1 VWIRYISRNVEFSK
15 VEYSKWIST
24 FQSVVRHLKPN
35 GYFIFDINTPFALNM
50 PTIKRTMFR
59 QSNDDYLIMQYYNSG
74 IDQAIWDL
82 HYFIQQEMNKYLH
95 YSESIVEA
103 SFNVE
108 LIKDDLLSVFSS
120 VDMFNDML
128 EAPNENEQ
136 RVFFICK
143 K

>member
-1 VWIRYISRNVEFSK
+1 
-15 VEYSKWIST
+15 
-24 FQSVVRHLKPN
+24 
-35 GYFIFDINTPFALNM
+35 M

-82 HYFIQQEMNKYLH
+82 HFFIQQEMNKYLH